1 MVSLVFPSGTIIEG
15 GAYSISC
22 EVSGDPL
29 PNVTWIN
36 VSNNQRID
44 GNILNFTNIDRN
56 NAGDYRCE
64 TKNRCGTDTWTEAI
78 DVFCEYC
85 LVFFYMLSY

>member
-1 MVSLVFPSGTIIEG
+1 MVRLVSSSSTIIEG
-15 GAYSISC
+15 GAYNISC

-56 NAGDYRCE
+56 DAGDYRCE
-64 TKNRCGTDTWTEAI
+64 AKNRCGTDTSTKAI

-85 LVFFYMLSY
+85 LVLFYILGY